1 MKRIL
6 FFLLSNIV
14 IGTFAQTVNWCNYSK
29 VNAPFNASPQI
40 SGYYIGN
47 IDGYDFFT
55 YYSGI
60 PKKHEEP
67 LYRLAF
73 CKTMNNQTINSSSF
87 TTQEYNLINHTIV
100 NNLPA
105 IIHLSPN
112 LSEKSKNFQDIN
124 IDFFDP
130 NTLLK
135 KYSDHLLTYEI
146 RSNFN
151 SFCEFISSPDL
162 SHHALVVRAILPDMN
177 KESIIIKCYDSK
189 LNELWTNYY
198 IFKSQG
204 TTYIHSAFQNNNGL
218 VYLSCLNYDAP
229 KKNQLVKF
237 ELAEIN
243 SSKVSTVTIEPEKS
257 TNFNSLK
264 SIQIDNHKLFFAYN
278 DDENL
283 MSYSVDFEK
292 NNYVQFV
299 NNPLTSGNWVVS
311 NISNMDN
318 GNFIISLENKLMQTL
333 YVYDEYRRL
342 KYIKYNYLNGHILFL
357 GLNIDENK
365 QTFNRIIARSYD
377 ISQQTPT
384 KNSNILINPFYFV
397 RGNSLFVIYNS
408 INIDQPDFTQQDNNY
423 QIEKEKKS
431 KHPLTKMC
439 IVNEKGEL
447 KLKTLFT
454 LQQDKG
460 FLASTFSYIDQK
472 NNIIIAKCYK
482 KYLTF
487 GKINFDN
494 FNQFNKIIIH

>member
-112 LSEKSKNFQDIN
+112 LTEKSKKFQDIN

-146 RSNFN
+146 LSNFN

-162 SHHALVVRAILPDMN
+162 SHHALVVRAKLPDMN

-204 TTYIHSAFQNNNGL
+204 TT
-218 VYLSCLNYDAP
+218 
-229 KKNQLVKF
+229 
-237 ELAEIN
+237 
-243 SSKVSTVTIEPEKS
+243 
-257 TNFNSLK
+257 
-264 SIQIDNHKLFFAYN
+264 
-278 DDENL
+278 
-283 MSYSVDFEK
+283 
-292 NNYVQFV
+292 
-299 NNPLTSGNWVVS
+299 
-311 NISNMDN
+311 
-318 GNFIISLENKLMQTL
+318 
-333 YVYDEYRRL
+333 
-342 KYIKYNYLNGHILFL
+342 
-357 GLNIDENK
+357 
-365 QTFNRIIARSYD
+365 
-377 ISQQTPT
+377 
-384 KNSNILINPFYFV
+384 
-397 RGNSLFVIYNS
+397 
-408 INIDQPDFTQQDNNY
+408 
-423 QIEKEKKS
+423 
-431 KHPLTKMC
+431 
-439 IVNEKGEL
+439 
-447 KLKTLFT
+447 
-454 LQQDKG
+454 
-460 FLASTFSYIDQK
+460 
-472 NNIIIAKCYK
+472 
-482 KYLTF
+482 
-487 GKINFDN
+487 
-494 FNQFNKIIIH
+494 

>member
-29 VNAPFNASPQI
+29 VNEPFNASPQI

-47 IDGYDFFT
+47 IDGFDFFT
-55 YYSGI
+55 YYCGI
-60 PKKHEEP
+60 PKKHEAP

-87 TTQEYNLINHTIV
+87 TTQE
-100 NNLPA
+100 
-105 IIHLSPN
+105 
-112 LSEKSKNFQDIN
+112 
-124 IDFFDP
+124 
-130 NTLLK
+130 
-135 KYSDHLLTYEI
+135 
-146 RSNFN
+146 
-151 SFCEFISSPDL
+151 CEFIFSPDL
-162 SHHALVVRAILPDMN
+162 SHHALVVRAKHPEMD
-177 KESIIIKCYDSK
+177 KETIIIKCYDSK

-283 MSYSVDFEK
+283 MSYSIDFEK

-365 QTFNRIIARSYD
+365 QTFNRMIARSYD

-384 KNSNILINPFYFV
+384 KNSNILINPFYFA
-397 RGNSLFVIYNS
+397 RGNSLFVIFNS
-408 INIDQPDFTQQDNNY
+408 INIDQPDFTHQDNNY

-431 KHPLTKMC
+431 KHSLTKIC
-439 IVNEKGEL
+439 IVSEEGDL
-447 KLKTLFT
+447 KLKTLFS
-454 LQQDKG
+454 LQKDKG
-460 FLASTFSYIDQK
+460 VLASTFSYVDQK

-494 FNQFNKIIIH
+494 FNQFNNIIIN